1 MLYPNVTG
9 HALLTPAA
17 ATKVA
22 ASTEHQELAEDL
34 LGLSAPALTGTS
46 DVAKIKRA
54 IVLQIN
60 FQTTQE
66 VADLLYSYQSSRHSN
81 QQRATRLLLVNPQA
95 LAILDTID
103 GLVLA
108 VEERWA
114 TFTSHRTRDDE

>member
-1 MLYPNVTG
+1 MLYPTVAG

-17 ATKVA
+17 TTKVA

-34 LGLSAPALTGTS
+34 LGLSSPALTVAS
-46 DVAKIKRA
+46 DVGKIKRA

-81 QQRATRLLLVNPQA
+81 QQRATRFLLVNPQA
-95 LAILDTID
+95 LAILDMID

-108 VEERWA
+108 TEDRWA

>member
-1 MLYPNVTG
+1 MLYPNVAG

-17 ATKVA
+17 TTKAA

-34 LGLSAPALTGTS
+34 LGLSAPALTGAS
-46 DVAKIKRA
+46 DVGKIKRA

-66 VADLLYSYQSSRHSN
+66 VSDLLYSYQSSRHSN
-81 QQRATRLLLVNPQA
+81 QQRATRFLLVNPQA
-95 LAILDTID
+95 LAILETID